1 MISML
6 IEFDVPKLERDGYN
20 LETVERL
27 VDKRFS
33 KACRKTV
40 DGATFLYKG
49 IEGKDYFTE
58 ICIAYVNLKK
68 QDWFAKYCCRWL
80 WLEDDKY
87 GNEYEEELLEEERL
101 KNPLFMKYASGD
113 GDE

>member
-1 MISML
+1 M
-6 IEFDVPKLERDGYN
+6 
-20 LETVERL
+20 
-27 VDKRFS
+27 
-33 KACRKTV
+33 V
-40 DGATFLYKG
+40 DGATFLYEG
-49 IEGKDYFTE
+49 IKGKDFFTE

-87 GNEYEEELLEEERL
+87 GNKYEEDLLRKECL
-101 KNPLFMKYASGD
+101 KNPLFMKYANGD